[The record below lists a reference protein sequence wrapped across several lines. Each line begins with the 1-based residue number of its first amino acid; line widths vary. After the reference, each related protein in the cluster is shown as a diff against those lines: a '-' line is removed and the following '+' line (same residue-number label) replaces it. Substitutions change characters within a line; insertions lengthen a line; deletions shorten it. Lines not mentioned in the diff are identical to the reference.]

1 MITNEY
7 TVTKQLYMKWF
18 REGQKKGVQL
28 RITIMWA
35 CIIIVLL
42 ISAIVFFNI
51 STADPTTPSDVRPWL
66 LVEAAFVLY
75 SIYHLFFRRKIA
87 ASNMYDKMAVQ
98 FGENWTKTLDFRDD
112 ALYDIQGNLEI
123 KYPYSEIESVHNV
136 GDEILMVTDKKV
148 TIRVYKDKF
157 VQGDYARF
165 KRFIESKVVNKCFLN

>member
-87 ASNMYDKMAVQ
+87 ASNMYEK
-98 FGENWTKTLDFRDD
+98 WRCS
-112 ALYDIQGNLEI
+112 
-123 KYPYSEIESVHNV
+123 SERTGQKRSIFVMTHCMIYRA
-136 GDEILMVTDKKV
+136 ILK
-148 TIRVYKDKF
+148 
-157 VQGDYARF
+157 
-165 KRFIESKVVNKCFLN
+165 